1 MNEQMKMKKEYS
13 GETKREKTKSPKI
26 KYYKI
31 ISYHSFLLELQPLL
45 FLFPF
50 FGTFVKQQPLLQRN
64 FQHAQPFLGG
74 VQLVWTGSKI
84 QHERK
89 HWSENGSVT

>member
-1 MNEQMKMKKEYS
+1 M
-13 GETKREKTKSPKI
+13 
-26 KYYKI
+26 
-31 ISYHSFLLELQPLL
+31 L

-74 VQLVWTGSKI
+74 VQLIWTGSKYNT
-84 QHERK
+84 K
-89 HWSENGSVT
+89 ENIGQRMGLLPEMNKKCIENRMGLLSSKRSVKLPDGADG

>member
-1 MNEQMKMKKEYS
+1 MRKDHPP
-13 GETKREKTKSPKI
+13 KSIIPI
-26 KYYKI
+26 TT

-89 HWSENGSVT
+89 HWSENGLLPEMNKKMY